1 MAGNSDR
8 IVITGVGV
16 AAPNGSTLKE
26 FRRNLL
32 AGVSGVRAFD
42 LKYLGTAPAG
52 VCEFDEF
59 KYQTKKARRRGT
71 RAGSI
76 SIYCSGEALSDA
88 GINLEEVDRS
98 RIGVFIGMTE
108 HGSVETEHELWHLLK
123 EYNEDIKFWSHH
135 LNPRTIANNP
145 AGEVTLSLKITGPHY
160 TIGGACAG
168 GNLGIIQGVQMLRL
182 GEVDI
187 ALAGGESE
195 CIHAFGVFASFKNEG
210 ALAQH
215 EDPTKACRP
224 FDKKR
229 NGVVISEGG
238 AVLVLERLDRAR
250 KRSAKIYGEI
260 VAYHTNSDALDYVA
274 PSEERQAECMAQA
287 IRKAGIEP
295 ADIDL
300 IGTHATGTPIGDPEE
315 CRAIR
320 TVFGEKPRTYMNN
333 AKSLIG
339 HTMGA
344 AGAVELVANL
354 SSFEDN
360 LVHPTINI
368 DELDPACDNLNL
380 VIDKPVTAERM
391 NYFINNAFGMLGTN
405 SAVIVKRYMP

>member
-1 MAGNSDR
+1 MACIDER

-16 AAPNGSTLKE
+16 TAPNGSTLKE
-26 FRRNLL
+26 FRDNLL
-32 AGVSGVRAFD
+32 HGVSGVRAFEP
-42 LKYLGTAPAG
+42 KYMGTVPAG
-52 VCEFDEF
+52 ICEFDEF
-59 KYQTKKARRRGT
+59 KYQKKKARRRGT

-76 SIYCSGEALSDA
+76 SIYCCGDALSDA
-88 GINLEEVDRS
+88 GLNLEQIDRS
-98 RIGVFIGMTE
+98 RVGVFIGMTE

-160 TIGGACAG
+160 TVGGACAG

-182 GEVDI
+182 GEVDF

-210 ALAQH
+210 ALAH
-215 EDPTKACRP
+215 HDDPARASRP
-224 FDKKR
+224 FDKNR

-238 AVLVLERLDRAR
+238 AVLLLERLDQA
-250 KRSAKIYGEI
+250 KRRQAKIYGEI
-260 VAYHTNSDALDYVA
+260 IGYFSNSDALDYVA
-274 PSEERQAECMAQA
+274 PSEERQAECMEGAL
-287 IRKAGIEP
+287 RKAGIEP
-295 ADIDL
+295 EDIDL
-300 IGTHATGTPIGDPEE
+300 IGSHATGTPIGDPEE

-320 TVFGEKPRTYMNN
+320 KVFGENTVYVNN

-354 SSFEDN
+354 PSFQDN
-360 LVHPTINI
+360 LIHPTINI
-368 DELDPACDNLNL
+368 DDLEPECEGLKL
-380 VIDKPVTAERM
+380 VIDKPVQSQQIDCYM
-391 NYFINNAFGMLGTN
+391 NNAFGMLGTN
-405 SAVIVKRYMP
+405 SVLVIKRYTP